1 MKQNSSTM
9 DRLQSM
15 RKNSYEVTESAAT
28 QLRKGRGSNVEWR
41 GPNSI
46 P

>member
-9 DRLQSM
+9 DIFMS
-15 RKNSYEVTESAAT
+15 KGSHEVTESAAAR
-28 QLRKGRGSNVEWR
+28 LREWRGSNVEQC
-41 GPNSI
+41 GSTII